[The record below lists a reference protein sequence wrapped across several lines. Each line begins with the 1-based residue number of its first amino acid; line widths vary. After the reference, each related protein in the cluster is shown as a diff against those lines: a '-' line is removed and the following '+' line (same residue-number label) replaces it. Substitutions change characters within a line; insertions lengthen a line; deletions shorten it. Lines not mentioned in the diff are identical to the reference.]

1 MVCLQISAAA
11 NLSSLRTVNAAIHL
25 PKLPSLSNFSIPQ
38 LSKTRQLI
46 EEFNGSKDQLEKF
59 NNVVLTTQSHDESSR
74 HNNKKSN
81 AIIKL
86 YAVLEAVS
94 DRIEMHHNIG

>member
-11 NLSSLRTVNAAIHL
+11 NLFSLRTVNAAIHL

-46 EEFNGSKDQLEKF
+46 EEFNGPKDQLERN
-59 NNVVLTTQSHDESSR
+59 NNVVLTTQSHDE
-74 HNNKKSN
+74 
-81 AIIKL
+81 L
-86 YAVLEAVS
+86 Y
-94 DRIEMHHNIG
+94 RQQ